1 MSFNTDSDIPSK
13 LPEAKASPS
22 PHRSPSSSSTSKAS
36 HRQSFTEGFRN
47 PPPSPRHRHPS
58 LTQAAIQDLLIHP
71 PSTNKHQNPKFVGRE
86 WRDITI
92 GELITAE
99 DVNWIEIGGSVEEAT
114 LMLLQSST
122 GVVLVRDEASATSP
136 TFCFDYNDLNAYL
149 LTVVGVSR
157 PESDQ
162 ATLFHDIMTK
172 AQGGARISLR
182 EIQTLCSREAIVKLD
197 SGVNL
202 AQAIEKLG
210 SGIHR
215 ILVTEQAGNVI
226 GIISQLRMVEFFWNE
241 GINFPTIDRLNP
253 VTLQELGIGVRPI
266 ISVHAD
272 APLTEALSLMYD
284 EGLSSVAIVD
294 NGQNVVG
301 NISTKDVRHLTSS
314 SSAYLL
320 GNSCMHFISIIL
332 NEKGV
337 EKGQDVYPVFYV
349 NPYSTLAHTV
359 AKLVATKSH
368 RMWIVD
374 AGPQSSPM
382 STPTTPMTTSQ
393 TSISAGT
400 VPGPIASAVPA
411 VTVPAASMAGALLS
425 GKLIGVV
432 SLTDILNIFA
442 KSTGLHPSEPWE
454 QRVRRR
460 RSSSSSVRPS
470 VESLRSSVETRR

>member
-1 MSFNTDSDIPSK
+1 MSINNDSDIPSR
-13 LPEAKASPS
+13 LTEAKASPS

-58 LTQAAIQDLLIHP
+58 LTQAAIQDLLIHQ

-86 WRDITI
+86 WRDITL
-92 GELITAE
+92 GELISTE
-99 DVNWIEIGGSVEEAT
+99 DVSWIEIGDSVEEAT

-122 GVVLVRDEASATSP
+122 GVVLVRDEASSTSP

-182 EIQTLCSREAIVKLD
+182 EIQTLCSREAIVKLN

-215 ILVTEQAGNVI
+215 ILVTDPAGNVI

-253 VTLQELGIGVRPI
+253 VTLQDLGIGVRPI

-294 NGQNVVG
+294 SGQNVVG

-332 NEKGV
+332 NERGV

-349 NPYSTLAHTV
+349 NPSSTLAHTV

-368 RMWIVD
+368 RMWMVD
-374 AGPQSSPM
+374 AGPQSSPL

-393 TSISAGT
+393 TSIPAGT
-400 VPGPIASAVPA
+400 IPGTIASAVPA
-411 VTVPAASMAGALLS
+411 VTVPAATMAGALLS

-454 QRVRRR
+454 QRARRR